1 MCNFIVNC
9 RLKYLNRTR
18 GELETKKK
26 KKKRSIDLSLIIV
39 LFKQCNF
46 S

>member
-26 KKKRSIDLSLIIV
+26 KKKDR
-39 LFKQCNF
+39 
-46 S
+46 

>member
-26 KKKRSIDLSLIIV
+26 KKRSIDLSLIIV

>member
-26 KKKRSIDLSLIIV
+26 KKKIDRFVLDNCIIQTV
-39 LFKQCNF
+39 
-46 S
+46 